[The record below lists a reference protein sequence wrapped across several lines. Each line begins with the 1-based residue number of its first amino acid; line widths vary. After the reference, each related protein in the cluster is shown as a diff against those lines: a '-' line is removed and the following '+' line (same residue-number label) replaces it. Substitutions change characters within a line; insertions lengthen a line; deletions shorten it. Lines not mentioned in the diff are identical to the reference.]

1 MFPRL
6 FKKELGHL
14 LFGTNLTKVKQ
25 KLLIFFL
32 IGLFIF
38 VIDITFNKD
47 SPNKITIYESELDSL
62 INTWI
67 TQVGREPTN
76 EEIDGIIKQLI
87 DEEILYREALKLGLD
102 KNDIIIKRR
111 LAQKISF
118 LKQESIE
125 RNPSESEI
133 RDYYNNNKQD
143 YFIES
148 TYTFSHIYFSKDK
161 QAQSR
166 SIKALQLIQQG
177 EESNLFGDPFLL
189 GKNFSTKTAKE
200 LDRSFG
206 AEFSDSIQSL
216 EIKKWDG
223 PIASEYGEHLIFLN
237 SYTDSYLPD
246 LSQVRSMV
254 ANDIL
259 ARGQGQ
265 STAKYLEELRK
276 EYEIE
281 ILSDLNA
288 QSN

>member
-1 MFPRL
+1 M
-6 FKKELGHL
+6 
-14 LFGTNLTKVKQ
+14 KQ
-25 KLLIFFL
+25 KLLIFFS

-38 VIDITFNKD
+38 VIDIVFNED

-118 LKQESIE
+118 LKQESISS
-125 RNPSESEI
+125 NPSEEEI
-133 RDYYNNNKQD
+133 KEYYSNHTDD
-143 YFIES
+143 YFVES
-148 TYTFSHIYFSKDK
+148 TYTFSHIYFSEDN

-166 SIKALQLIQQG
+166 SIKALQSIQQG
-177 EESNLFGDPFLL
+177 EEPSLFGDPFLL
-189 GKNFSTKTAKE
+189 GKNFSIKTSKE
-200 LDRSFG
+200 LKRSFG
-206 AEFSDSIQSL
+206 DQFSDSIKDL
-216 EIKKWDG
+216 DIKKWDG
-223 PIASEYGEHLIFLN
+223 PISSEYGEHLIFLN
-237 SYTDSYLPD
+237 SYTDSFLPE
-246 LSQVRSMV
+246 LSQVRSIV
-254 ANDIL
+254 VSDIL
-259 ARGQGQ
+259 AREQSQ

-288 QSN
+288 QSD

>member
-1 MFPRL
+1 M
-6 FKKELGHL
+6 
-14 LFGTNLTKVKQ
+14 KQ
-25 KLLIFFL
+25 KLLIFFS

-38 VIDITFNKD
+38 VIDIVFNED

-87 DEEILYREALKLGLD
+87 DEEMLYREALKLGLD

-118 LKQESIE
+118 LKQESISS
-125 RNPSESEI
+125 NPSEEEI
-133 RDYYNNNKQD
+133 KEYYSNHTDD
-143 YFIES
+143 YFVES
-148 TYTFSHIYFSKDK
+148 TYTFSHIYFSEDN

-166 SIKALQLIQQG
+166 SIKALQSIQQG
-177 EESNLFGDPFLL
+177 EEPSLFGDPFLL
-189 GKNFSTKTAKE
+189 GKNFSIKTSKE
-200 LDRSFG
+200 LKRSFG
-206 AEFSDSIQSL
+206 DQFSDSIKDL
-216 EIKKWDG
+216 DIKKWDG
-223 PIASEYGEHLIFLN
+223 PISSEYGEHLIFLN
-237 SYTDSYLPD
+237 SYTDSFLPE
-246 LSQVRSMV
+246 LSQVRSIV
-254 ANDIL
+254 VSDIL
-259 ARGQGQ
+259 AREQSQ

-288 QSN
+288 QSD

>member
-1 MFPRL
+1 M
-6 FKKELGHL
+6 
-14 LFGTNLTKVKQ
+14 KQ
-25 KLLIFFL
+25 KLLIFFS

-38 VIDITFNKD
+38 VIDIVFNED

-118 LKQESIE
+118 LKQESISS
-125 RNPSESEI
+125 NPSEEEI
-133 RDYYNNNKQD
+133 KEYYLNHKDD
-143 YFIES
+143 YFVES
-148 TYTFSHIYFSKDK
+148 TYTFSHIYFSEDN

-166 SIKALQLIQQG
+166 STKALQSIQQG
-177 EESNLFGDPFLL
+177 EKPSLFGDPFLL
-189 GKNFSTKTAKE
+189 GKNFSIKTSKE
-200 LDRSFG
+200 LKRSFG
-206 AEFSDSIQSL
+206 DQFSDSIKDL
-216 EIKKWDG
+216 DIKKWDG
-223 PIASEYGEHLIFLN
+223 PISSEYGEHLIFLN
-237 SYTDSYLPD
+237 SYTDSFLPE
-246 LSQVRSMV
+246 LSQVRSIV
-254 ANDIL
+254 VSDIL
-259 ARGQGQ
+259 AREQSQ
-265 STAKYLEELRK
+265 STAKYLEKLRE

-288 QSN
+288 QSD

>member
-1 MFPRL
+1 MYPRL
-6 FKKELGHL
+6 FKKGLGHL

-25 KLLIFFL
+25 KLLIFFS

-38 VIDITFNKD
+38 VIDMIFNED

-118 LKQESIE
+118 LKQESISS
-125 RNPSESEI
+125 NPSEEEI
-133 RDYYNNNKQD
+133 KEYYSNHTED
-143 YFIES
+143 YFVES
-148 TYTFSHIYFSKDK
+148 TYTFSHIYFSKDN

-166 SIKALQLIQQG
+166 SIKALESILQG
-177 EESNLFGDPFLL
+177 EEPSSFGDPFLL
-189 GKNFSTKTAKE
+189 GKNFSIKTSKE
-200 LDRSFG
+200 LKRSFG
-206 AEFSDSIQSL
+206 DQFSDSIKNL
-216 EIKKWDG
+216 ETKKWDG
-223 PIASEYGEHLIFLN
+223 PISSEYGEHLIFLN
-237 SYTDSYLPD
+237 SYTDSYLPK
-246 LSQVRSMV
+246 LNQVRSIV
-254 ANDIL
+254 VSDIL
-259 ARGQGQ
+259 AREQSQ

-276 EYEIE
+276 EYEIQ
-281 ILSDLNA
+281 ILSDLNV
-288 QSN
+288 QSD